1 MIQHKPVDC
10 FQLKKS
16 SRAKQSVRV
25 GLLLP
30 ENKPR
35 LDFDDLSKSGHK
47 RCARKA
53 GTQRE
58 EEIRK
63 KSSKERTVRVSR
75 EKPSP
80 ERSPET
86 LNSKNPS
93 NQRGL
98 SRSTI
103 ARVTGTA
110 PERPKQTNATASIPT
125 PESPTQKR
133 ARRAS
138 PSEKNSLLGP
148 ALRVLN
154 IRRQRFPK
162 NVSRVTKATGRRR
175 SPLVPCTP
183 ASDMN
188 IFCGPGLVRTQF
200 ILDYLEEVKGNPSI
214 VKLELEDLFE
224 RSTDAETIAHA
235 LRELILSD
243 DRPWESI
250 QFADD
255 IQTADI
261 LALRQWQNQKKLF
274 LKYTGTVFR
283 QKLIPV
289 HFKTKVAVPDTTD
302 KKEAVAVLVAMQ
314 EDKSI
319 TTVKFSAKESDPVV
333 LQALVDLFQCDDR
346 KWEDVRLNLSG
357 RFYW

>member
-1 MIQHKPVDC
+1 
-10 FQLKKS
+10 
-16 SRAKQSVRV
+16 
-25 GLLLP
+25 
-30 ENKPR
+30 
-35 LDFDDLSKSGHK
+35 
-47 RCARKA
+47 
-53 GTQRE
+53 
-58 EEIRK
+58 
-63 KSSKERTVRVSR
+63 
-75 EKPSP
+75 
-80 ERSPET
+80 
-86 LNSKNPS
+86 
-93 NQRGL
+93 
-98 SRSTI
+98 
-103 ARVTGTA
+103 
-110 PERPKQTNATASIPT
+110 
-125 PESPTQKR
+125 
-133 ARRAS
+133 
-138 PSEKNSLLGP
+138 
-148 ALRVLN
+148 
-154 IRRQRFPK
+154 
-162 NVSRVTKATGRRR
+162 
-175 SPLVPCTP
+175 
-183 ASDMN
+183 MN

-289 HFKTKVAVPDTTD
+289 HFKTKVTVPDTTG
-302 KKEAVAVLVAMQ
+302 KKEAVALLVAMQ